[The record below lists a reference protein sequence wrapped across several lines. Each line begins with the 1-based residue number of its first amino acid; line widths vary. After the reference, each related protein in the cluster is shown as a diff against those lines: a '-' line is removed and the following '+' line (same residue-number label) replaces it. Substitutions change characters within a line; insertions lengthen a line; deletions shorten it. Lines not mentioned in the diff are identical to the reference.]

1 MKLEESIKKLVT
13 KVIEECDW
21 VREMMK
27 QTSDIWTI
35 YPLSKAYH

>member
-13 KVIEECDW
+13 KVKEECDQ

-27 QTSDIWTI
+27 QTSDI
-35 YPLSKAYH
+35 